1 MAAWGLSTAK
11 LRERL
16 RAHGRALGSRA
27 GAGRDDHGED
37 YGHQVPPSHATRE
50 LVKREA
56 RREGN
61 GCWEEEER
69 TNRAVDT
76 QTWLGD
82 AGSSTDDGDELRT
95 LKHMTVSARDGGA
108 PRSIASPSENATRT
122 VAAAAAA
129 GAAAAAASAWCA
141 AQHFAAKETMAQATQ
156 TQSPAVDEETARLQ
170 GAAVRRADADAG
182 CLAQVTQT
190 ERDASDKQTQTRW
203 KADVERQ
210 EAKEKREHSLKEL
223 REREVA
229 LQAEVQRHK
238 LLAQRACRTRDDA
251 IRRQKETTQ
260 QLEQAQ
266 QDLTQA
272 RRDHV
277 ACLCQRQDGEKER
290 EERAAA
296 GEFPDGHT
304 CCGAPDGFEA
314 PSMSGKWATTLMP
327 VPVSQRQG
335 AAGKQSKGWQVL
347 QAERERRQTELRAE
361 KAEKELEEQRARGEV
376 QCVCMYLSLSLSLS
390 LSLLLARTRSI
401 CICIISCSLSP
412 SPSPFLPVHMYVCIR
427 KVRAHVWR
435 VASQTFS
442 ARVAP
447 HVRACTTNMQRRS
460 SASAQSASPLPHQ
473 CACVQMLCSRGY
485 VGQALE
491 RTLQT
496 MQRDSARVGRLNATL
511 QHHVRL
517 PCMSCRM

>member
-1 MAAWGLSTAK
+1 M
-11 LRERL
+11 
-16 RAHGRALGSRA
+16 
-27 GAGRDDHGED
+27 
-37 YGHQVPPSHATRE
+37 PPSHATRE

-61 GCWEEEER
+61 GCWEEEEKK
-69 TNRAVDT
+69 NRAVDT

-95 LKHMTVSARDGGA
+95 SKHMTVRSAKDGRA
-108 PRSIASPSENATRT
+108 PRSIASPSVNATRT

-156 TQSPAVDEETARLQ
+156 TQSPALDEETARLQ
-170 GAAVRRADADAG
+170 GAAVRRADANAG
-182 CLAQVTQT
+182 CLAQATQT

-223 REREVA
+223 REHEVA
-229 LQAEVQRHK
+229 LQAEVQRYK

-272 RRDHV
+272 RRDHA
-277 ACLCQRQDGEKER
+277 ACLCQRQDGERER

-304 CCGAPDGFEA
+304 CGGAPDGFEA
-314 PSMSGKWATTLMP
+314 PSMSGKWATTFMP
-327 VPVSQRQG
+327 VPVRQRQG
-335 AAGKQSKGWQVL
+335 EAGKQSKGWQVL
-347 QAERERRQTELRAE
+347 QAERERRQAELRAE
-361 KAEKELEEQRARGEV
+361 KAAKELEEQRARGEV
-376 QCVCMYLSLSLSLS
+376 QCVCISLSLSLS
-390 LSLLLARTRSI
+390 LSRASARAHALSI
-401 CICIISCSLSP
+401 CICILSCSLSLSP
-412 SPSPFLPVHMYVCIR
+412 SPFLSMHMYVCIR
-427 KVRAHVWR
+427 KVRAHVWQ
-435 VASQTFS
+435 VASQSFR

-447 HVRACTTNMQRRS
+447 HVRACVQRTCSGAVALPRNLPARYRTNVLACRCFAHAGMLGRRWSAHFKRCNGTRRVLRGSTPRCSTT
-460 SASAQSASPLPHQ
+460 
-473 CACVQMLCSRGY
+473 
-485 VGQALE
+485 
-491 RTLQT
+491 
-496 MQRDSARVGRLNATL
+496 
-511 QHHVRL
+511 
-517 PCMSCRM
+517 